1 MRSGAEEGFDGQGFR
16 AEGHLIRRPTT
27 GGDLIMLIFAK
38 ARAQRGALQL
48 LSFFALTL
56 AVVGCGPSKAD
67 MQAQIDK
74 YNKLASEHQ
83 TEQDKRAQA
92 EKDLT
97 EMKARA
103 AELRKKL
110 EAAGMN
116 LDNLSLQVA
125 ESETQKERLAQ
136 TLGELQSAL
145 EEYKKRAQQLERIQ
159 ARFDEL
165 RKKLQELTQFG
176 LKVEIRH
183 NRMVIRLPGDVLFD
197 SGKTDLKK
205 EGKEVIGKV
214 ADVIRKDPG
223 LSARYFQVAGHTD
236 NKPLAGGKYGDNWG
250 LSAMRAREVLLH
262 LVKPTSAG
270 GGGLDPNKLHA
281 AGYGETDPVVANVS
295 DDSRKQNRRVE
306 LVVLPDVSEMLDL
319 GAMAQ
324 EVPEKAPAKP
334 AEKAPAKPAEKAPA
348 TTSVAATPA
357 ATTPAATPAKK

>member
-1 MRSGAEEGFDGQGFR
+1 MQS
-16 AEGHLIRRPTT
+16 LIHAPT
-27 GGDLIMLIFAK
+27 
-38 ARAQRGALQL
+38 RAQRGAQKLVSL
-48 LSFFALTL
+48 FVLAL
-56 AVVGCGPSKAD
+56 AVGGCGPSKAD

-74 YNKLASEHQ
+74 YNKLASEHE
-83 TEQDKRAQA
+83 TEKDKRAQA
-92 EKDLT
+92 EKELA

-125 ESETQKERLAQ
+125 ESATEKERLAQ
-136 TLGELQSAL
+136 TMQELQAAL

-205 EGKEVIGKV
+205 EGKEVVAKV
-214 ADVIRKDPG
+214 AEVIRKDAG

-250 LSAMRAREVLLH
+250 LSAMRAREVLLQM
-262 LVKPTSAG
+262 VKPTAGG
-270 GGGLDPNKLHA
+270 GGGLDQNKLHA
-281 AGYGETDPVVANVS
+281 AGFGETDPVATNGT
-295 DDSRKQNRRVE
+295 DDGRKQNRRVE

-324 EVPEKAPAKP
+324 EPAAPAKP
-334 AEKAPAKPAEKAPA
+334 AAKAAAPAPAAPA
-348 TTSVAATPA
+348 AAP
-357 ATTPAATPAKK
+357 ATPAKK

>member
-1 MRSGAEEGFDGQGFR
+1 MQSLIHAQSRARRSVLQLASYLVL
-16 AEGHLIRRPTT
+16 A
-27 GGDLIMLIFAK
+27 
-38 ARAQRGALQL
+38 GAL
-48 LSFFALTL
+48 
-56 AVVGCGPSKAD
+56 VGCGPSKGD

-74 YNKLASEHQ
+74 YNKLASEHE
-83 TEQDKRAQA
+83 TEKDQRAQA
-92 EKDLT
+92 EKELA

-125 ESETQKERLAQ
+125 ESATEKEQLAQ
-136 TLGELQSAL
+136 TLAELQSAL
-145 EEYKKRAQQLERIQ
+145 DEYKKRAQQLERIQ

-165 RKKLQELTQFG
+165 RKKLQELTEFG

-205 EGKEVIGKV
+205 DGKDVIGRV
-214 ADVIRKDPG
+214 AAVIRKDPG

-262 LVKPTSAG
+262 LVKVTTEG
-270 GGGLDPNKLHA
+270 GGGLDPGKLHA
-281 AGYGETDPVVANVS
+281 AGYGETDPIAPNDS
-295 DDSRKQNRRVE
+295 DLNRKQNRRVE
-306 LVVLPDVSEMLDL
+306 LVILPDVSEMLDL
-319 GAMAQ
+319 SAMAQ
-324 EVPEKAPAKP
+324 MTPDKAPAPAKP
-334 AEKAPAKPAEKAPA
+334 AAPAPAPAAPAKK
-348 TTSVAATPA
+348 
-357 ATTPAATPAKK
+357 

>member
-1 MRSGAEEGFDGQGFR
+1 
-16 AEGHLIRRPTT
+16 
-27 GGDLIMLIFAK
+27 MLIFAK
-38 ARAQRGALQL
+38 SRAPRGALKL
-48 LSFFALTL
+48 VSFFALTL
-56 AVVGCGPSKAD
+56 ALVGCGPSKAD

-74 YNKLASEHQ
+74 YNKLASEHE

-92 EKDLT
+92 EKELA

-125 ESETQKERLAQ
+125 ESETQKERLSQ

-205 EGKEVIGKV
+205 DGKEVIGKV
-214 ADVIRKDPG
+214 AEVIRKDPG

-262 LVKPTSAG
+262 LVKATSAN
-270 GGGLDPNKLHA
+270 GGGLDASKLHA
-281 AGYGETDPVVANVS
+281 AGYGETDPVVPNDS
-295 DDSRKQNRRVE
+295 DESRKQNRRVE
-306 LVVLPDVSEMLDL
+306 LVVQPNVEEMLNL
-319 GAMAQ
+319 NSLAN
-324 EVPEKAPAKP
+324 
-334 AEKAPAKPAEKAPA
+334 
-348 TTSVAATPA
+348 
-357 ATTPAATPAKK
+357 